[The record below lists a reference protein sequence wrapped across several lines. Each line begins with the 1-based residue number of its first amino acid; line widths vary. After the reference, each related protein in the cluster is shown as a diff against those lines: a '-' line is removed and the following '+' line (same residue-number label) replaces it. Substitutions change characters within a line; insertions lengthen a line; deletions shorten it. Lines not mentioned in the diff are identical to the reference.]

1 MISPLLSSLQREG
14 AINFSIA
21 GGYTQECSQVGGRE
35 VTVTAEYSVVPEDP
49 LSLISWTLNGDVV
62 GFGDSLTVSA
72 PLGVST
78 LQATLET
85 QSGVI
90 SEANGQI
97 EIVDTQPPT
106 VSFDFIDRSGMPVE
120 NISSAQLYGKKRARL
135 VANIS
140 ASDACDG
147 AVAVDTM
154 VGTSLIDQQVIKVK
168 VAKGK
173 VSLNSEQLDV
183 TVRAIDDS
191 GNSATL
197 EKQYQIVP

>member
-1 MISPLLSSLQREG
+1 
-14 AINFSIA
+14 
-21 GGYTQECSQVGGRE
+21 
-35 VTVTAEYSVVPEDP
+35 
-49 LSLISWTLNGDVV
+49 
-62 GFGDSLTVSA
+62 
-72 PLGVST
+72 
-78 LQATLET
+78 
-85 QSGVI
+85 
-90 SEANGQI
+90 
-97 EIVDTQPPT
+97 
-106 VSFDFIDRSGMPVE
+106 MPVE